1 MRLKD
6 CQSSHFTPWHTACL
20 LRARENPTHTEETMA
35 TYTYEGALATAQKV
49 NWKIEDVIGGDKRI
63 DFSKPFMPESLA
75 GVRTLDFLSKDERRT
90 LNQIRGLGYLVMFG
104 LVEEFILPFVLDHA
118 RPRLAGDDY
127 RTRALIQFASEE
139 AKHIQLFKRFRDE
152 FDAGFG
158 HRCEVIGPPSAI
170 AEKILS
176 HSPLA
181 VALLTLH
188 IEWFVQRH
196 YLDSIKDDQDLDP
209 QFKSLLKHHWMEE
222 AQHTKLDTLMV
233 EELATGM
240 TPEDIRK
247 SVDEFLEMGA
257 FIDGGLQQQTQFDLD
272 SLERATGRRLTPA
285 ERELVSAAQLKALRW
300 TFIGSGITHPNF
312 LGTVGKLGPG
322 LREKLEAVAP
332 AFC

>member
-1 MRLKD
+1 M
-6 CQSSHFTPWHTACL
+6 TA
-20 LRARENPTHTEETMA
+20 
-35 TYTYEGALATAQKV
+35 YTYESVLATSQRV
-49 NWKIEDVIGGDKRI
+49 NWKIDDVIGNGKRL
-63 DFSKPFMPESLA
+63 DFARPFMPEALA
-75 GVRTLDFLSKDERRT
+75 GVRKLDFLSPEEQRT
-90 LNQIRGLGYLVMFG
+90 LNQIRGHGYLVMFG

-139 AKHIQLFKRFRDE
+139 AKHIQLFKSFREE

-158 HRCEVIGPPSAI
+158 YDCAVIGPPEAVA
-170 AEKILS
+170 AEVLG

-188 IEWFVQRH
+188 IEWFVQQH
-196 YLDSIKDDQDLDP
+196 YLESIKDDQDLDP
-209 QFKSLLKHHWMEE
+209 QFKNLLKHHWMEE

-233 EELATGM
+233 EELAAKA
-240 TPEDIRK
+240 TPQEIQK
-247 SVDEFLEMGA
+247 AVDEYLEIGA
-257 FIDGGLQQQTQFDLD
+257 FIDGGLQQQVEMDLD
-272 SLERATGRRLTPA
+272 GFERATGHRLTA
-285 ERELVSAAQLKALRW
+285 EQHERFHEAQLKALRW

-312 LGTVGKLGPG
+312 LATVGKLGPG

>member
-1 MRLKD
+1 
-6 CQSSHFTPWHTACL
+6 
-20 LRARENPTHTEETMA
+20 MA
-35 TYTYEGALATAQKV
+35 TYTYEGALAAAQRI
-49 NWKIEDVIGGDKRI
+49 NWKIDDIIGEGRRL
-63 DFSKPFMPESLA
+63 DFAKPFMPEALA
-75 GVRTLDFLSKDERRT
+75 GVRKLEFLSDDEQRI

-118 RPRLAGDDY
+118 RPRLAGNDY

-139 AKHIQLFKRFRDE
+139 AKHIQLFKRFREE

-158 HRCEVIGPPSAI
+158 HHCDVIGPPAVV
-170 AEKILS
+170 AAKVLA

-188 IEWFVQRH
+188 IEWFVQQH
-196 YLDSIKDDQDLDP
+196 YLESIKDDQALDP
-209 QFKSLLKHHWMEE
+209 QFKSLLKHHWLEE

-233 EELATGM
+233 EEMAAT
-240 TPEDIRK
+240 TAPDDIGK
-247 SVDEFLEMGA
+247 AVDEYLEIGA
-257 FIDGGLQQQTQFDLD
+257 FIDRGMQQQARFDLE
-272 SLERATGRRLTPA
+272 SFERATGRHLTA
-285 ERELVSAAQLKALRW
+285 DERERFGEIQLKALRW

-312 LGTVGKLGPG
+312 LSTVGKLGPG

>member
-1 MRLKD
+1 MPVAVARRLL
-6 CQSSHFTPWHTACL
+6 STRSNAEATPPLTRRTA
-20 LRARENPTHTEETMA
+20 MA
-35 TYTYEGALATAQKV
+35 TYTYEDALATAQKV
-49 NWKIEDVIGGDKRI
+49 NWKIDDVIGGDKRI

-127 RTRALIQFASEE
+127 RARALIQFASEE
-139 AKHIQLFKRFRDE
+139 AKHIQLFKRFREE

-158 HRCEVIGPPSAI
+158 VRCEVIGPPEMVA
-170 AEKILS
+170 AKVLAK
-176 HSPLA
+176 SPLA

-196 YLDSIKDDQDLDP
+196 YLESIRDDQDLDP
-209 QFKSLLKHHWMEE
+209 QFKSLLKHHWLEE
-222 AQHTKLDTLMV
+222 AQHTKLDTLMI
-233 EELATGM
+233 EEMAAGLPA
-240 TPEDIRK
+240 DQISK
-247 SVDEFLEMGA
+247 AVDEYLEIGA
-257 FIDGGLQQQTQFDLD
+257 FLDAGMQQQAELDLD
-272 SLERATGRRLTPA
+272 SLERATGRRLTPEQR
-285 ERELVSAAQLKALRW
+285 ERFRATQLRALRW
-300 TFIGSGITHPNF
+300 TFIGSGISHPNF
-312 LGTVGKLGPG
+312 LATVGKLDPA

>member
-1 MRLKD
+1 
-6 CQSSHFTPWHTACL
+6 
-20 LRARENPTHTEETMA
+20 MA
-35 TYTYEGALATAQKV
+35 TYTYESVLATAQRV
-49 NWKIEDVIGGDKRI
+49 NWKIDDIIGDDKRL
-63 DFSKPFMPESLA
+63 DFAKPFMPESLA
-75 GVRTLDFLSKDERRT
+75 GVRKLDFLSTDEQRT

-139 AKHIQLFKRFRDE
+139 AKHIQLFKRFREE

-158 HRCEVIGPPSAI
+158 HRCEVIGPPEAVA
-170 AEKILS
+170 AEVLA

-188 IEWFVQRH
+188 IEWFVQQH
-196 YLDSIKDDQDLDP
+196 YLESIKDDQDLDP
-209 QFKSLLKHHWMEE
+209 QFKSLLKHHWVEE

-233 EELATGM
+233 EEVAAVTA
-240 TPEDIRK
+240 PEDIRK
-247 SVDEFLEMGA
+247 AVDEYLEIGA
-257 FIDGGLQQQTQFDLD
+257 FIDGGMQQQTQLDLD
-272 SLERATGRRLTPA
+272 SFERATGRRLTA
-285 ERELVSAAQLKALRW
+285 EERERFSEAQLKALRW
-300 TFIGSGITHPNF
+300 TFLGSGITHPNF
-312 LGTVGKLGPG
+312 LATVEKLGPG

>member
-1 MRLKD
+1 
-6 CQSSHFTPWHTACL
+6 
-20 LRARENPTHTEETMA
+20 MA
-35 TYTYEGALATAQKV
+35 TYTYESTLAMAQKV
-49 NWKIEDVIGGDKRI
+49 NWKIEDIIGGDKRI
-63 DFSKPFMPESLA
+63 DFTKPFMPESLA
-75 GVRTLDFLSKDERRT
+75 GVRALDFLSKSEQRT

-118 RPRLAGDDY
+118 RPRLAGDNY

-139 AKHIQLFKRFRDE
+139 AKHIQLFKRFRAE

-158 HRCEVIGPPSAI
+158 HPCEVIGPPEAI
-170 AEKILS
+170 ATEVLS

-196 YLDSIKDDQDLDP
+196 YLESIRDDQDLDP
-209 QFKSLLKHHWMEE
+209 QFKSLLKHHWLEE
-222 AQHTKLDTLMV
+222 AQHTKFDTLMV
-233 EELATGM
+233 DELAAEM
-240 TPEDIRK
+240 APDDIGK
-247 SVDEFLEMGA
+247 AVDEYLELGG
-257 FIDGGLQQQTQFDLD
+257 FIDGGMQQQTRLDLA
-272 SLERATGRRLTPA
+272 SLERATGRRLTLEEK
-285 ERELVSAAQLKALRW
+285 ERVSAAQLKTLRW

-312 LGTVGKLGPG
+312 LTTVGKLGPG